1 MIICP
6 NCHSINIFGMYK
18 DVYYGEDGYEPYWT
32 WEPANSKTSLEP
44 QLYDRFS
51 CEDCNYKW
59 EGGDNN
65 DVRYT

>member
-1 MIICP
+1 
-6 NCHSINIFGMYK
+6 MYK
-18 DVYYGEDGYEPYWT
+18 DVYYGEDGYEPYWA